1 MCDVTDTF
9 NRKGMKVYRAP
20 EFLYSH
26 MIWVPSE
33 SWLKKVKNLFCK
45 YVLKLKFAP
54 IAGSD
59 FLFSFKN
66 SK

>member
-1 MCDVTDTF
+1 MCDVTDAF

-26 MIWVPSE
+26 MIWVSSE
-33 SWLKKVKNLFCK
+33 RWLKKFKNLFCK
-45 YVLKLKFAP
+45 YALKFNFAP

-59 FLFSFKN
+59 FLFSF
-66 SK
+66 